1 MIQPLDLKDKLNH
14 LVNLWDDESPGM
26 RKILREELLK
36 HALEIVLQRDSYLQ
50 TLEAEGRQHFQE
62 LLKQLHFDLVL
73 AAFSQI
79 LNQCL
84 DEIDLEKSMLVLSYW
99 DRPDIPART
108 LQALLNRLAE
118 EVSRQ
123 MPVRG
128 HPLSFIDHINR
139 VLFQTYHFR
148 GNSADYYNPDNSY
161 LHKVLETGLGIP
173 ISLSI
178 IYMLVCTR
186 LNFPVYGVGMPA
198 HFILKF
204 DNGEDEIFFDP
215 FYGGKV
221 YSRQN
226 CLEYL
231 QGVKAENPEEILK
244 GCSILD
250 IVKRVLRNL
259 HLNYA
264 SHTPAPEKVM
274 QIEQMLAM
282 LEAFE
287 S

>member
-1 MIQPLDLKDKLNH
+1 MIQPLELKDKLNH
-14 LVNLWDDESPGM
+14 LINLWDDESPEI

-36 HALEIVLQRDSYLQ
+36 HGLEIVLQQDSYLQ
-50 TLEAEGRQHFQE
+50 FLGGEERRRFQE
-62 LLKQLHFDLVL
+62 LLKELHFDLVL

-79 LNQCL
+79 LNHSL
-84 DEIDLEKSMLVLSYW
+84 DEIDLEKSMLVISYW
-99 DRPDIPART
+99 DRPEIPGQT
-108 LQALLNRLAE
+108 LRGLLDKLAD
-118 EVSRQ
+118 EVSRE
-123 MPVRG
+123 MPGRG

-139 VLFQTYHFR
+139 VLFQIYHFR
-148 GNSADYYNPDNSY
+148 GNSGDYYNPDNSY

-178 IYMLVCTR
+178 IYMLVCKR
-186 LNFPVYGVGMPA
+186 LNFPLYGVCMPA
-198 HFILKF
+198 HFIVKF

-231 QGVKAENPEEILK
+231 QGLKAENPDEILK
-244 GCSILD
+244 GCSSLD

-264 SHTPAPEKVM
+264 SHTPAPEKVIE
-274 QIEQMLAM
+274 IEQMLAV

-287 S
+287 P